1 MARFVPCGFPG
12 RDDPND
18 AFVVPVAMADDQDP
32 RVGAEAK
39 DDEAVLSLG
48 IVRVRDDQSGIVI
61 EYCLGLL
68 EAHAMLILGI
78 LCAQCAFRF
87 SWDTIGIR
95 FLRFFYDSLLELH

>member
-39 DDEAVLSLG
+39 DDEAILSLG

-61 EYCLGLL
+61 EYRLGLPFFPL
-68 EAHAMLILGI
+68 E
-78 LCAQCAFRF
+78 
-87 SWDTIGIR
+87 T
-95 FLRFFYDSLLELH
+95 

>member
-12 RDDPND
+12 RNNPND
-18 AFVVPVAMADDQDP
+18 ALVVPIAMADDQDP

-78 LCAQCAFRF
+78 LCAQCAVRY
-87 SWDTIGIR
+87 SR
-95 FLRFFYDSLLELH
+95 EYRKY